1 MKAALPGAPSAP
13 RAPDAGDRPP
23 AAGLRLAI
31 FTDTYPPQ
39 VNGVSRT
46 LERLVDAIEARGGAA
61 RVVTVADPEA
71 GDDPRVERWPSIPFW
86 AYPQL
91 RIAAPA
97 RDRALDMVERW
108 KPTLI
113 HSATEFGVGL
123 GGLIAAR
130 ESRVPFVSSYHTH
143 FTAYLRHYNLSA
155 LDVIGWPFLR
165 WFHNAGLRTFAPS
178 EIVRRELADHG
189 FHHTRVWSRG
199 VDRGRFSPSFRSAAL
214 RAQLGA
220 TDDTVLVVYVGRL
233 APEKGI
239 DVALDGM
246 RMVLARQSHPG
257 RVAFALAGD
266 GPAEERCRREAPP
279 GAVFVGK
286 LGGRALSEF
295 YASADI
301 FVFPSIT
308 ETFGNVVLEA
318 MASGLALVAPDWGAT
333 TELATTDTALQF
345 PASDPSALADRV
357 EQLVADPAL
366 RGRLAGA
373 ALAVA
378 RDRTWD
384 AVFDRLVADYR
395 EAIAG
400 PRTVV

>member
-1 MKAALPGAPSAP
+1 MNGVLLDAPAAPPLPEGG
-13 RAPDAGDRPP
+13 DAGP

-46 LERLVDAIEARGGAA
+46 LERLVGAIESRGGAA
-61 RVVTVADPEA
+61 RVVTVDDPESTADP
-71 GDDPRVERWPSIPFW
+71 RIERWPSIPFW

-91 RIAAPA
+91 RMAAPA
-97 RDRALDMVERW
+97 RERALDVIERW

-130 ESRVPFVSSYHTH
+130 ETRVPFVTSYHTH
-143 FTAYLRHYNLSA
+143 FTAYLRHYKLSA
-155 LDVIGWPFLR
+155 LDAIGWPFLR
-165 WFHNAGLRTFAPS
+165 WFHNAGRRTFAPS
-178 EIVRRELADHG
+178 EIVRKELEEHG
-189 FHHTRVWSRG
+189 FRGTRVWSRG
-199 VDRGRFSPSFRSAAL
+199 VDVSRFHPSWRSRAL

-220 TDDTVLVVYVGRL
+220 TDDTVLVVYVGRI

-239 DVALDGM
+239 DVALEGM
-246 RMVLARQSHPG
+246 RQVLSRAEPG

-266 GPAEERCRREAPP
+266 GPAENRCRREAPK
-279 GAVFVGK
+279 GAVFT
-286 LGGRALSEF
+286 GRLSGRPLSEF
-295 YASADI
+295 YASADV

-318 MASGLALVAPDWGAT
+318 MASGLALIAPDWGAT
-333 TELATTDTALQF
+333 TELATTETALQF
-345 PASDPSALADRV
+345 PADDPAALAQRV
-357 EQLVADPAL
+357 EQLVSDPSL
-366 RGRLAGA
+366 RRRLAGA

-378 RDRTWD
+378 SSRTWD
-384 AVFDRLVADYR
+384 SVFDRLVADYR

-400 PRTVV
+400 SCRAV

>member
-1 MKAALPGAPSAP
+1 M
-13 RAPDAGDRPP
+13 P
-23 AAGLRLAI
+23 ASGLRVAI

-46 LERLVDAIEARGGAA
+46 LERLVGAIEARGGAA
-61 RVVTVADPEA
+61 QVVTV
-71 GDDPRVERWPSIPFW
+71 DDPDAAADRRVERWPSVPFW

-91 RIAAPA
+91 RLAAPS
-97 RDRALDMVERW
+97 RHRALDLVERW

-113 HSATEFGVGL
+113 HSATEFGMGL

-130 ESRVPFVSSYHTH
+130 ATRVPFVTSYHTH

-155 LDVIGWPFLR
+155 LDRIGWPFLR
-165 WFHNAGLRTFAPS
+165 WFHNAGRRTFAPS

-189 FHHTRVWSRG
+189 FRETRIWSRG
-199 VDRGRFSPSFRSAAL
+199 VDPARFSPSFRSPAL
-214 RAQLGA
+214 RAHLGA

-246 RMVLARQSHPG
+246 RIVLERQSPPG
-257 RVAFALAGD
+257 RVVFALAGD
-266 GPAEERCRREAPP
+266 GPAEARCRRKAPP
-279 GAVFVGK
+279 GAIFVGK
-286 LGGRALSEF
+286 LEGRALSEF
-295 YASADI
+295 YASADV

-333 TELATTDTALQF
+333 TELATTERALQF
-345 PASDPSALADRV
+345 PASDPAALADRV
-357 EQLVADPAL
+357 ERLVADPAL
-366 RGRLAGA
+366 RRRLSAA
-373 ALAVA
+373 ALAA
-378 RDRTWD
+378 AELCTWD
-384 AVFDRLVADYR
+384 AVFDRLLADYR
-395 EAIAG
+395 EAIDEV
-400 PRTVV
+400 RTTV

>member
-1 MKAALPGAPSAP
+1 VTGGSGSAPS
-13 RAPDAGDRPP
+13 

-46 LERLVDAIEARGGAA
+46 LERLVGAIEARGGAA
-61 RVVTVADPEA
+61 RVVTV
-71 GDDPRVERWPSIPFW
+71 DDPDAPPDARVDRWPSIPFW

-91 RIAAPA
+91 RMSAPS
-97 RDRALDMVERW
+97 RTRALDVIECW

-130 ESRVPFVSSYHTH
+130 ETRVPFVTSYHTH
-143 FTAYLRHYNLSA
+143 FTAYLRHYRLSA
-155 LDVIGWPFLR
+155 LDAIGWPFLR
-165 WFHNAGLRTFAPS
+165 WFHNAGRRTFAPS
-178 EIVRRELADHG
+178 EIVRRELEEHG
-189 FHHTRVWSRG
+189 FTNTRVWTRG
-199 VDRGRFSPSFRSAAL
+199 VDHGRFNPSFRSRAL

-220 TDDTVLVVYVGRL
+220 ADGTVLVAYVGRL

-246 RMVLARQSHPG
+246 RLLLARHPG
-257 RVAFALAGD
+257 RVVFALAGD
-266 GPAEERCRREAPP
+266 GPAESRCRRAAPP
-279 GAVFVGK
+279 GTVFLGK
-286 LGGRALSEF
+286 LSGQALSEF

-301 FVFPSIT
+301 FVFPSLT

-318 MASGLALVAPDWGAT
+318 MASGLALVAPDRGAT
-333 TELATTDTALQF
+333 TELATTATALQF
-345 PASDPSALADRV
+345 KAGDAQSLAAQVERLVSDAT
-357 EQLVADPAL
+357 L
-366 RGRLAGA
+366 RRQLAGA

-378 RDRTWD
+378 RERTWD

-395 EAIAG
+395 EAIAE
-400 PRTVV
+400 PRPVV